1 MRTGDRTK
9 RKCALWN
16 AWSVLLVI
24 IALGLTAVSQTSRG
38 TISGTVADPG
48 GAVLP
53 NASITITEKS
63 TGVTRETKTNSAGLY
78 RFDAV
83 MLGDYTVRA
92 KATGFADVEAAVSV
106 SANQVSER
114 DFQLKVSGSTES
126 VSVEAAAAQLQTE
139 EPLRGGNIEAQ
150 SLVDLPIVGQNSLNL
165 MLTLPGV
172 VKSKLSGSLDSGI
185 GSINGSRARSNNFL
199 IDGTDNNDIS
209 VAGPAYTITN
219 NDAIQ
224 ELAIQ
229 TDNFSSEFGRSNGA
243 IVNQITKSGTNA
255 LHGTVA
261 EVYHSELFDASN
273 RTQRNAFFASQ
284 AAGQTAT
291 LKSKFKENIPAFT
304 FGGPVYIPHIYDG
317 RGKTFFFAAGQWDR
331 FSSGGA
337 QQTFIL
343 PTDAGVASLQPLAAT
358 CPNVA
363 LYLGIIG
370 AERGSA
376 TSGASNIPISL
387 PAQVAS
393 SSCGGGARAGQ
404 TVQVGQFVRTVP
416 SLFLDNNHLIRIDHI
431 ASEKQTLTFRWLY
444 DNQLQTAQNIG
455 LIPAFDSNFQGRTM
469 NAAFNDTYVISNT
482 WTNEFRFSYE
492 RFNFFFP
499 LADSTGIGSTLP
511 EFNIGGAALGASTGI
526 VSNLGVSSTF
536 PQGRVANSF
545 QYQDAMSKIVG
556 RHSFRF
562 GGAILRQLASQVAPF
577 NGRGQLEFSPS
588 TNNAFTGG
596 AVSAL
601 ANFID
606 NFSGPEGGVATILFG
621 SGKYRPDLFTWSLFF
636 QDSWKATQNL
646 TLNAGLRYEDFGQP
660 ANIFKFPAFTGFGN
674 SNVNDGQRVNQ
685 DNTNF
690 GPSLGFA
697 YSPKW
702 DGGLLGK
709 LSGNGKSVLRGGYQL
724 SYDTFYNNLLSNIAG
739 ASPNALSNLTITA
752 VSTATTPRGVSG
764 VSSIIPTLTPQ
775 PITPLTSINSVFNQ
789 NIRNPYTNRFSL
801 GVQRETYG
809 QMLIDVS
816 YVGAL
821 SRQLFYTDPLNPFLP
836 NATFTGT
843 GARLFPNRGPI
854 QIRNSGA
861 NANYNGLQLSVRKP
875 VVNTFL
881 GEIGFTSN
889 YTWSRNMDI
898 LTETFGTNSSP
909 QNPSRSPLLANI
921 NSLDYGPSDN
931 DRRHVWVSTMQW
943 NIRGPKQSFLS
954 QIFDGWSV
962 APIITLQSGTP
973 YTPIDG
979 LDRDFEGSAISDRPD
994 VGNPDAPVNT
1004 RAIPVSLATCS
1015 SGLQNP
1021 DTGSC
1026 TTASAVHWVAVAGYN
1041 PPSALTARRNSVY
1054 TTGLVNVDADILKT
1068 FRLSERWKFE
1078 YRAEIFN
1085 LTNTENFNTP
1095 VAGKINVFSTAP
1107 GQFDNFSLL
1116 SGTNTGNRTVR
1127 MGLKVIF

>member
-1 MRTGDRTK
+1 MTISIRRI
-9 RKCALWN
+9 CAMWLQ
-16 AWSVLLVI
+16 LFVI
-24 IALGLTAVSQTSRG
+24 MALATTCVSQTSRG
-38 TISGTVADPG
+38 TISGTITDQG

-53 NASITITEKS
+53 NAAITIIEKS
-63 TGVTRETKTNSAGLY
+63 TGATRETTANSSGLY
-78 RFDAV
+78 RFEAV
-83 MLGDYTVRA
+83 LLGDYTV
-92 KATGFADVEAAVSV
+92 KVKTSGFTDAEAEVSV
-106 SANQVSER
+106 SANQITER
-114 DFQLKVSGSTES
+114 NFQLKVGGSTES
-126 VSVEAAAAQLQTE
+126 VTVEANAAQLQTE
-139 EPLRGGNIEAQ
+139 EPLRGASIDAQ
-150 SLVDLPIVGQNSLNL
+150 SLADLPIVAQNSLNL
-165 MLTLPGV
+165 ILTLPGV

-185 GSINGSRARSNNFL
+185 GSVNGSRARSNNFM

-209 VAGPAYTITN
+209 VAGPAYTLTN

-224 ELAIQ
+224 ELSIQ
-229 TDNFSSEFGRSNGA
+229 TSNFSSEFGRSNGA
-243 IVNQITKSGTNA
+243 IVNQIIKSGTNG

-261 EVYHSELFDASN
+261 EVYRTELFNASD

-304 FGGPVYIPHIYDG
+304 IGGPVYIPHIYDG
-317 RGKTFFFAAGQWDR
+317 RSKTFFFAAGQWDR

-337 QQTFIL
+337 QQTFTI
-343 PTDAGVASLQPLAAT
+343 PTDAGVATLQSLAAT

-363 LYLGIIG
+363 LYLNVIG
-370 AERGSA
+370 NERGSV
-376 TSGASNIPISL
+376 TSGASSIPISL

-393 SSCGGGARAGQ
+393 SSCGGGARTGQ
-404 TVQVGQFVRTVP
+404 AVQVGNFIRTVP
-416 SLFLDNNHLIRIDHI
+416 SLSLDNNHQIRVDHI
-431 ASEKQTLTFRWLY
+431 ASEKQSLMFRWLY
-444 DNQLQTAQNIG
+444 DDTTQTAQNIG

-469 NAAFNDTYVISNT
+469 NAAFNDTYVISNS

-499 LADSTGIGSTLP
+499 LADPNGLGSTLP
-511 EFNIGGAALGASTGI
+511 EFNIGGTGLGASTGI
-526 VSNLGVSSTF
+526 VSNLGVSATF

-545 QYQDAMSKIVG
+545 QYQDAMSKVVG

-562 GGAILRQLASQVAPF
+562 GGAILRQLAAQVAPF
-577 NGRGQLEFSPS
+577 NGRGQYAFAPS

-596 AVSAL
+596 AISAL

-606 NFSGPEGGVATILFG
+606 NVSGPEGGVATILFG
-621 SGKYRPDLFTWSLFF
+621 SGKYRPNLFTWSLFF
-636 QDSWKATQNL
+636 QDNWKATQNL
-646 TLNAGLRYEDFGQP
+646 TLTAGLRYENFGQP

-685 DNTNF
+685 DNNNF
-690 GPSLGFA
+690 GPSVGFA

-702 DGGLLGK
+702 DNGFLGR
-709 LSGNGKSVLRGGYQL
+709 LTGNGKSVIRGGYQL

-752 VSTATTPRGVSG
+752 VSAAATPRGVSG
-764 VSSIIPTLTPQ
+764 VSNIIPTLSPQ

-809 QMLIDVS
+809 QMVIDVS

-836 NATFTGT
+836 NATLTAT

-854 QIRNSGA
+854 QIRTSGA
-861 NANYNGLQLSVRKP
+861 NANYNGLQIGVRKP
-875 VVNTFL
+875 LLNTFL

-909 QNPSRSPLLANI
+909 QNPSRSPVLANI

-931 DRRHVWVSTMQW
+931 DRRHIFVSTLQW
-943 NIRGPKQSFLS
+943 NIRGPKQGFLG
-954 QIFDGWSV
+954 QIAGGW
-962 APIITLQSGTP
+962 AFTPIITLQSGTP
-973 YTPIDG
+973 YTPING
-979 LDRDFEGSAISDRPD
+979 LDRDFDGSTLGDRPD
-994 VGNPDAPVNT
+994 IGNPNAPVT
-1004 RAIPVSLATCS
+1004 SRAQPVSLATCA
-1015 SGLQNP
+1015 SGLFNP

-1026 TTASAVHWVAVAGYN
+1026 TTANAVHWIAVPGFN
-1041 PPSALTARRNSVY
+1041 PPTAQTARRNSVY
-1054 TTGLVNVDADILKT
+1054 TTGLVNVDADVLKT
-1068 FRLSERWKFE
+1068 FRLSERWKLE

-1085 LTNTENFNTP
+1085 LMNTENFNTP
-1095 VAGKINVFSTAP
+1095 VAGRLNVDTTAAGTFNNP
-1107 GQFDNFSLL
+1107 ALL
-1116 SGTNTGNRTVR
+1116 TGTNAGNRTMR

>member
-1 MRTGDRTK
+1 MTTGDRT
-9 RKCALWN
+9 RQKCALRG
-16 AWSVLLVI
+16 ACSILLAI
-24 IALGLTAVSQTSRG
+24 IALGLAAVAQTSRG
-38 TISGTVADPG
+38 AISGTVADPG

-53 NASITITEKS
+53 NATITITEKS

-92 KATGFADVEAAVSV
+92 KSAGFADTETDVTV
-106 SANQVSER
+106 SANQIAER
-114 DFQLKVSGSTES
+114 DFQLKVGGSTES
-126 VSVEAAAAQLQTE
+126 VTVESTAAQLQTE
-139 EPLRGGNIEAQ
+139 EPLRGGNIDAH
-150 SLVDLPIVGQNSLNL
+150 SLVDLPIVAQNSLNL

-172 VKSKLSGSLDSGI
+172 VKSKLNGSLDSGI
-185 GSINGSRARSNNFL
+185 GSINGSRARSNNFM

-229 TDNFSSEFGRSNGA
+229 TDNFSPEFGRSNGA

-261 EVYHSELFDASN
+261 EVYHSELFDASDQ
-273 RTQRNAFFASQ
+273 TQRNAFFASQ
-284 AAGQTAT
+284 AAGQSAT

-304 FGGPVYIPHIYDG
+304 IGGPVYIPHVYDG
-317 RGKTFFFAAGQWDR
+317 RGKTFFFGAGQWDR

-343 PTDAGVASLQPLAAT
+343 PTDAGVATLQPLAAG

-387 PAQVAS
+387 PAQVANT
-393 SSCGGGARAGQ
+393 SCGGGARTGQ

-416 SLFLDNNHLIRIDHI
+416 SLQLDNNHLVRVDHI

-444 DNQLQTAQNIG
+444 DDTLQTASNIG
-455 LIPAFDSNFQGRTM
+455 LIPAFDSNFKGRTM

-499 LADSTGIGSTLP
+499 LADSTGVGSTLP
-511 EFNIGGAALGASTGI
+511 EFNIGGGALGASTGVI
-526 VSNLGVSSTF
+526 SNLGVSATF

-562 GGAILRQLASQVAPF
+562 GGAILRQLAVQVAPF
-577 NGRGQLEFSPS
+577 NGRGQVAFAPS

-596 AVSAL
+596 AISSL

-621 SGKYRPDLFTWSLFF
+621 SGKYRPNLFTWSLFF
-636 QDSWKATQNL
+636 QDNWKATQNL
-646 TLNAGLRYEDFGQP
+646 TLTAGLRYENFGQP
-660 ANIFKFPAFTGFGN
+660 ANIFQFPAFTGFGN

-685 DNTNF
+685 DNANF

-702 DGGLLGK
+702 DNGLLGK

-752 VSTATTPRGVSG
+752 VSTASTPRGVSG
-764 VSSIIPTLTPQ
+764 ASNIIPTLTPQ

-816 YVGAL
+816 YVGAI

-836 NATFTGT
+836 NVTLTGT

-854 QIRNSGA
+854 QIRTSGA
-861 NANYNGLQLSVRKP
+861 NANYNALQLSVRKP
-875 VVNTFL
+875 FVNTLL

-909 QNPSRSPLLANI
+909 QNPSRSPLLANV

-931 DRRHVWVSTMQW
+931 DRRHIWVSTMQW
-943 NIRGPKQSFLS
+943 NIRAPKQGFLG
-954 QIFDGWSV
+954 QVLGGWSV
-962 APIITLQSGTP
+962 APIVTLQSGTP
-973 YTPIDG
+973 YTPING
-979 LDRDFEGSAISDRPD
+979 LDRDFDGSTIADRPD
-994 VGNPDAPVNT
+994 VGNPDAPVT
-1004 RAIPVSLATCS
+1004 SRAIPVSLATCA

-1021 DTGSC
+1021 DSSSC
-1026 TTASAVHWVAVAGYN
+1026 TTANAVHWIAVAGYN

-1054 TTGLVNVDADILKT
+1054 TTGLVNVDGNILKT
-1068 FRLSERWKFE
+1068 FRLSERWKLE

-1085 LTNTENFNTP
+1085 VANIRNFNTP
-1095 VAGKINVFSTAP
+1095 VAGKINVDTTAP

-1116 SGTNTGNRTVR
+1116 SGTNIGNRTIR